1 MACAYSLIY
10 KTGGDKSKPEQ
21 EYNEINKIHLEIEER
36 YLNDK

>member
-1 MACAYSLIY
+1 MTCAYSLIY

-21 EYNEINKIHLEIEER
+21 EYIVISKIFVKIEES